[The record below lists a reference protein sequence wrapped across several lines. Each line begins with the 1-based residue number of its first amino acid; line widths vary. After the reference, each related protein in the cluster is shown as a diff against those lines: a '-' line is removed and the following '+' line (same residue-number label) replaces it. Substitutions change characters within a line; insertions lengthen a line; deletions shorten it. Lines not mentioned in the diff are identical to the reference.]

1 MVPVAHPRPK
11 IPESPPPPP
20 RWKPIISSPRWCYE
34 VMSNNDF
41 YHDRVK
47 HHCCIIVL
55 NGLSMVPTL
64 QSSVALNIVAANP
77 PV

>member
-1 MVPVAHPRPK
+1 MVPVAHPCPK
-11 IPESPPPPP
+11 IPEPPPT
-20 RWKPIISSPRWCYE
+20 RTITYKFFTK
-34 VMSNNDF
+34 VMLHEMISNNDF
-41 YHDRVK
+41 YRDRMK

-64 QSSVALNIVAANP
+64 QSSVALNIVAAIP